1 MTYSIIDSQ
10 TWFGSS
16 APLNRTGILQ
26 DIRPKT
32 SAEYD
37 ILHNENKADVLQRK
51 GKFPAYSEYT
61 DRFGIKT
68 KLEPIMTT
76 YVFSRLKIFISQH
89 LFFLHGRNC
98 FLFFIQFPIII
109 GLVCHVF
116 YSTVQKMY

>member
-1 MTYSIIDSQ
+1 MSLNSLKIAHFALNNNQSLTNQSSIIDSQ

-16 APLNRTGILQ
+16 VPLNGTGILQ

-32 SAEYD
+32 TAEYE

-76 YVFSRLKIFISQH
+76 
-89 LFFLHGRNC
+89 
-98 FLFFIQFPIII
+98 
-109 GLVCHVF
+109 
-116 YSTVQKMY
+116 